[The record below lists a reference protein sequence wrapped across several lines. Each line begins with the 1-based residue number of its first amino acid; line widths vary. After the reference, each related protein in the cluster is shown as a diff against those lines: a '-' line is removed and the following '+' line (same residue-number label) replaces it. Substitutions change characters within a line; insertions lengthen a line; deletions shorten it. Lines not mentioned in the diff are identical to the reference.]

1 MSKILATSKSEGLL
15 VGSLKEAVRDLL
27 PAGYPTVEQGACYM
41 GISVRTLQRRLN
53 RNGLTY
59 SELVDRVRHKE
70 ACRLLEAK
78 DRSIA
83 EIATQLGY
91 SDPSHFSRA
100 FRRWERRSPRVYQR
114 QDLR

>member
-1 MSKILATSKSEGLL
+1 
-15 VGSLKEAVRDLL
+15 
-27 PAGYPTVEQGACYM
+27 M
-41 GISVRTLQRRLN
+41 GTSVRTLQRRLN

-70 ACRLLEAK
+70 ACRLLQAK

-83 EIATQLGY
+83 EIAIQLGY

-100 FRRWERRSPRVYQR
+100 FRRWERRSPRGYQR
-114 QDLR
+114 QDLLDR